1 MKNKIIILSLFAA
14 LFFTS
19 GCSPRI
25 LVREVVRDSLI
36 VRTKLDSVYLYEKDS
51 IFVKQKGD
59 TVFFERWSIR
69 YKDKLIEKKDT
80 AYINKVEVKEVAV
93 PAQLNWW
100 QRWQMRSFWWLAG
113 ALVIFLAWQAIK
125 LYFRLKK

>member
-1 MKNKIIILSLFAA
+1 MKKQIIILSLFAA

-36 VRTKLDSVYLYEKDS
+36 VRTVLDSVYLYEKDS

-59 TVFFERWSIR
+59 TVWLERWSIR
-69 YKDKLIEKKDT
+69 YKEKLIEKKDT
-80 AYINKVEVKEVAV
+80 TYINNVEIKEVAV
-93 PAQLNWW
+93 PAELNWW
-100 QRWQMRSFWWLAG
+100 QRWQIRSFWWLFG
-113 ALVIFLAWQAIK
+113 VVVVVIVWQVIK
-125 LYFRLKK
+125 IYFRLKR

>member
-1 MKNKIIILSLFAA
+1 MKKQITILSLFAT
-14 LFFTS
+14 LFFIG

-36 VRTKLDSVYLYEKDS
+36 ARTTLDSVYLYEKDS

-59 TVFFERWSIR
+59 TVWLERWSIR

-80 AYINKVEVKEVAV
+80 AYINKVEVKEVPV
-93 PAQLNWW
+93 PAELNWW
-100 QRWQMRSFWWLAG
+100 QRWQIRSFWWLFG
-113 ALVIFLAWQAIK
+113 VVVVVIAWQVIK
-125 LYFRLKK
+125 IYFRLKK

>member
-1 MKNKIIILSLFAA
+1 MKKQIIILSLFAA

-25 LVREVVRDSLI
+25 VVHESVRDSLI

-59 TVFFERWSIR
+59 TVFFERFSIR
-69 YKDKLIEKKDT
+69 YKDKLIYKKDT
-80 AYINKVEVKEVAV
+80 AYINKIEIKEVAV
-93 PAQLNWW
+93 PAQLNRW
-100 QRWQMRSFWWLAG
+100 QRWQIRSFWWLAG
-113 ALVIFLAWQAIK
+113 VLVIFLAWQAIK